1 MNPVLPVEYGLVLA
15 GLLFVIGLAGV
26 LVRRDI
32 IFILLSLE
40 VMLNAGGLAFIVAGA
55 RWGRAD
61 GQVMFIFILA
71 VAAAEVAVALA
82 LLLWFHYWHKNLNAD
97 SANEMWG

>member
-1 MNPVLPVEYGLVLA
+1 MSPAVPAEYGLVLS
-15 GLLFVIGLAGV
+15 GILFVIGLAGV

-40 VMLNAGGLAFIVAGA
+40 IMLNASGLAFVVAGA
-55 RWGRAD
+55 QWGQAD

-82 LLLWFHYWHKNLNAD
+82 LILWFHHWHKGLDAD
-97 SANEMWG
+97 SAREMWG

>member
-1 MNPVLPVEYGLVLA
+1 MSPAVPAEYGLILA
-15 GLLFVIGLAGV
+15 GMLFVIGLAGV
-26 LVRRDI
+26 LARRDL

-40 VMLNAGGLAFIVAGA
+40 IMLNASGLAFITAGA

-71 VAAAEVAVALA
+71 VAASEVAVALA
-82 LLLWFHYWHKNLNAD
+82 LLLWFHYWHKGVDAD
-97 SANEMWG
+97 SAKELWG